1 VKTNSELIG
10 TYGNFVN
17 RGLTFIE
24 RKDSTVPEI
33 KGFDELDERMRETIR
48 EAPERVGRHI
58 ADFRFLDALKE
69 VMAVA
74 HFGNEYF
81 QQKEPWKKEN
91 NTTLYLCANLCR
103 TLAIISYPFLPFT
116 AEKIWKML
124 NLPGQVSQCRWEEAG
139 ELAVPEGHRIGKISA
154 LYKKSTTPK

>member
-1 VKTNSELIG
+1 
-10 TYGNFVN
+10 
-17 RGLTFIE
+17 
-24 RKDSTVPEI
+24 
-33 KGFDELDERMRETIR
+33 MRETIR

-103 TLAIISYPFLPFT
+103 TTCNQSPTPYLPLQPR
-116 AEKIWKML
+116 KY
-124 NLPGQVSQCRWEEAG
+124 GRC
-139 ELAVPEGHRIGKISA
+139 
-154 LYKKSTTPK
+154 